1 MGWLDKTKEAAEKAK
16 SKISSI
22 DTNLIRERAKE
33 ISSDT
38 TSGLSKKSS
47 QAFHSAKDTLS
58 NVDIKKA
65 LTDAKASASGLS
77 EKGTVI
83 ASDSFKKSKDAFDNI
98 DWKQVTDINYQSE
111 NIAKYWHNSTEKLNQ
126 VARSTLEIDKNT
138 MQMVNDLQ
146 GRLPVPAETMDD
158 IFTQCRDVVIQRA
171 IAAFFLGGAAES
183 IDRNSSKKYENL
195 HESYKE
201 YCDRV
206 GGHNI
211 RSHENFSQMQDQR
224 ADARSLFSTLENGY
238 NKEDILNAYDA
249 DIEHVIAAKEVYSSI
264 LLRAGT
270 KDQELIDA
278 INNKDNLIFTNSSVN
293 RSKGSVSLSDYLE
306 RSEPHP
312 TKPGV
317 RTISINGETHEINEA
332 DCQKA
337 LEKAQTGLATHTTSA
352 VLEIGA
358 TAAKTGATMAVQQ
371 VVGMIV
377 VETIDIFMDEM
388 QRFSKEFKLFDEKG
402 LFGNV
407 QELNQRLSQK
417 LDQRFKERQIWAKAK
432 ELGVEAGVS
441 GALSVIPQILISTL
455 TRLPAFALGLIRE
468 GTLSC
473 VRSARVLA
481 SNDPNKLKSISIIM
495 ASTASAVVGLY
506 VGRVISAGIAGV
518 PLLNRFNNQITAI
531 LSGLLVTAVP
541 LIAIYVFDQNKK
553 RLAFSLGN
561 KEAPLLE
568 KPTPDLA

>member
-1 MGWLDKTKEAAEKAK
+1 MGWLDQAKKAAEQAK
-16 SKISSI
+16 EKIADVDTGSI
-22 DTNLIRERAKE
+22 RQRAKE

-38 TSGLSKKSS
+38 VSGLSEKSS
-47 QAFHSAKDTLS
+47 QVLCSAKDTLS
-58 NVDIKKA
+58 NVDTTQV
-65 LTDAKASASGLS
+65 LTDAKTSAVGLS
-77 EKGTVI
+77 EKGQAI
-83 ASDSFKKSKDAFDNI
+83 ATESLLKSKDAIANI
-98 DWKQVTDINYQSE
+98 DWEQVTDIKHQSA
-111 NIAKYWHNSTEKLNQ
+111 NIAEYLQSGTEKLNQ
-126 VARSTLEIDKNT
+126 MARSTLEIDKDT

-146 GRLPVPAETMDD
+146 GRLPVPAETIDD
-158 IFTQCRDVVIQRA
+158 IFTQCRDVAIQRA
-171 IAAFFLGGAAES
+171 TAAFFLAGAAEA
-183 IDRNSSKKYENL
+183 IDRNSSEKYENL

-201 YCDRV
+201 YGDRV

-224 ADARSLFSTLENGY
+224 ANARSSFGTLEDGY
-238 NKEDILNAYDA
+238 SKEDILNAYDA
-249 DIEHVIAAKEVYSSI
+249 DIEHVIAAKEVYGST
-264 LLRAGT
+264 LLRSGT

-293 RSKGSVSLSDYLE
+293 RSKGAVSLSDYLE

-312 TKPGV
+312 TKSGV

-332 DCQKA
+332 DCQEA
-337 LEKAQTGLATHTTSA
+337 LKKAQTGLNANKASA
-352 VLEIGA
+352 ALEIGV

-371 VVGMIV
+371 VVGMMV
-377 VETIDIFMDEM
+377 VETIDILMDEM

-402 LFGNV
+402 FVGNV

-417 LDQRFKERQIWAKAK
+417 LNQRFEERQIWAKAR

-481 SNDPNKLKSISIIM
+481 SKDPNKLQSTSIIM

-506 VGRVISAGIAGV
+506 VGRVISASISGV

-561 KEAPLLE
+561 KEASLL
-568 KPTPDLA
+568 